1 MGLSNVTR
9 EQGKSGW
16 LPAGNRATLVVL
28 LLIFGLALAGFL
40 LSDRFGTLRNFSNLF
55 GQAAFLAIIAIGQTL
70 PILSRGIDLSIG
82 STIAF
87 AAVLTSG
94 LIDNDPDRMLPVTAL
109 VLVLGVGVGLVN
121 ATASHFLKVHPLIVT
136 LGMAA
141 ILRGVMLV
149 YSDTPTGGTPEAYAT
164 FAMGRIVHE
173 DGGLAVDIWS
183 GSGLSIAGLFCLLL
197 YAAVYVFLKRTRS
210 GRNIYAVGGDPDAAR
225 LSGISVYRTLLVAY
239 GFSGFCAAL
248 AGIYLVSQQG
258 VGSPE
263 LATKAYELDSIT
275 PVVVGGTLLSGGVG
289 GVGGTLLGVVLMA
302 MLGNLLNFLDI
313 SAFYQWIVQ
322 GSIIIIAVSIY
333 VERRR
338 RE

>member
-1 MGLSNVTR
+1 MSLLSLDR
-9 EQGKSGW
+9 ESGRW
-16 LPAGNRATLVVL
+16 SLAGNKATLVVL
-28 LLIFGLALAGFL
+28 GLIACLAVVGFL

-82 STIAF
+82 SVIAF

-94 LIDNDPDRMLPVTAL
+94 LIDNDPARMAPVTLL
-109 VLVLGVGVGLVN
+109 VLALGVAVGMVN
-121 ATASHFLKVHPLIVT
+121 ATASHFLKIHPLIVT

-149 YSDTPTGGTPEAYAT
+149 YSDTPVGGTPEDYAT
-164 FAMGRIVHE
+164 FAMGRIMWE
-173 DGGLAVDIWS
+173 EEGLIIDIWS
-183 GSGLSIAGLFCLLL
+183 GTGLSLAGVFCLLL
-197 YAAVYVFLKRTRS
+197 YLLVYLFLKRTRS

-225 LSGISVYRTLLVAY
+225 LSGISVFRTLLVTY

-263 LATKAYELDSIT
+263 LAVKGYELDSIT
-275 PVVVGGTLLSGGVG
+275 PVVVGGTMLSGGVG

-313 SAFYQWIVQ
+313 STFYQWIVQ
-322 GSIIIIAVSIY
+322 GLIIIVAVSIY

>member
-1 MGLSNVTR
+1 MSLLQMDRRRGRWRLTGS
-9 EQGKSGW
+9 SA
-16 LPAGNRATLVVL
+16 PLVVVA
-28 LLIFGLALAGFL
+28 LIACLAIAGFL
-40 LSDRFGTLRNFSNLF
+40 LSDRFGSLRNFSNLF

-70 PILSRGIDLSIG
+70 PILTRGIDLSIG

-94 LIDNDPDRMLPVTAL
+94 LIDSNPENMLPVTAL
-109 VLVLGVGVGLVN
+109 VLALGVLVGFLN
-121 ATASHFLKVHPLIVT
+121 ATASHFLRVHPLIVT

-141 ILRGVMLV
+141 ILRGVMLI
-149 YSDTPTGGTPEAYAT
+149 YSDTPVGGTPEAYAT
-164 FAMGRIVHE
+164 FAMGRIVGSDE
-173 DGGLAVDIWS
+173 GLTIDIWS
-183 GSGLSIAGLFCLLL
+183 GSGLSLAGTFCLLL
-197 YAAVYVFLKRTRS
+197 YGAVYLFLKRTRS
-210 GRNIYAVGGDPDAAR
+210 GRNLYAVGGDPDAAR
-225 LSGISVYRTLLVAY
+225 LSGISVYRSLLIAY

-248 AGIYLVSQQG
+248 AAVYLVSQQG

-263 LATKAYELDSIT
+263 LAVKGYELESIT
-275 PVVVGGTLLSGGVG
+275 PVVVGGTMLSGGVG

-322 GSIIIIAVSIY
+322 GLIVIAAVSLY

-338 RE
+338 GR

>member
-1 MGLSNVTR
+1 MSLLSMDRQTGR
-9 EQGKSGW
+9 WRLSGNQA
-16 LPAGNRATLVVL
+16 PLVVL
-28 LLIFGLALAGFL
+28 LLIACLMIAGFL

-94 LIDNDPDRMLPVTAL
+94 LIDNNPDNMLWVTAA
-109 VLVLGVGVGLVN
+109 VLVFGILVGFVN

-141 ILRGVMLV
+141 ILRGLMLV
-149 YSDTPTGGTPEAYAT
+149 YSDTPTGGTPEEYAT
-164 FAMGRIVHE
+164 FAMGRIVNGE
-173 DGGLAVDIWS
+173 DGLTIDIWS
-183 GSGLSIAGLFCLLL
+183 GSGLSLAGVFCLLL
-197 YAAVYVFLKRTRS
+197 YILVHFYLRRTRS

-225 LSGISVYRTLLVAY
+225 LSGISVYKTLLIAY

-248 AGIYLVSQQG
+248 GAIYLVSQQG
-258 VGSPE
+258 VGTPE
-263 LATKAYELDSIT
+263 LAVKGYELDSIT
-275 PVVVGGTLLSGGVG
+275 PVVVGGTMLSGGVG
-289 GVGGTLLGVVLMA
+289 GVVGTLLGVVLMS

-313 SAFYQWIVQ
+313 STFYQWIVQ
-322 GSIIIIAVSIY
+322 GVIIIIAVSIY
-333 VERRR
+333 VERRQ

>member
-1 MGLSNVTR
+1 MSLLTLDR
-9 EQGKSGW
+9 ETGRWS
-16 LPAGNRATLVVL
+16 LAGSKATWVVL
-28 LLIFGLALAGFL
+28 ALIACLTVAGVL

-70 PILSRGIDLSIG
+70 PVLSRGIDLSIG
-82 STIAF
+82 SVIAF

-94 LIDNDPDRMLPVTAL
+94 LIDNDPSMMLPVTAL
-109 VLVLGVGVGLVN
+109 VLVLGVAVGMVN
-121 ATASHFLKVHPLIVT
+121 ATASHFLKVHPLIIT

-141 ILRGVMLV
+141 VLRGVMLV
-149 YSDTPTGGTPEAYAT
+149 YSDTPVGGTPEDYAT
-164 FAMGRIVHE
+164 FAMGRIMLE
-173 DGGLAVDIWS
+173 EEGLTIDIWS
-183 GSGLSIAGLFCLLL
+183 GSGLSLAGVFCLLL
-197 YAAVYVFLKRTRS
+197 YLLVYFFLKRTRS

-225 LSGISVYRTLLVAY
+225 LSGISVYRTLLVTY

-263 LATKAYELDSIT
+263 LAVKAYELDSIT
-275 PVVVGGTLLSGGVG
+275 PVVVGGTMLSGGVG
-289 GVGGTLLGVVLMA
+289 GVGGTLLGVILMA

-313 SAFYQWIVQ
+313 STFYQWIAQ
-322 GSIIIIAVSIY
+322 GLIIIVAVSIY